1 MQLSKSVPVLAA
13 GFLMAANTASFGAE
27 YTINCHT
34 QKCDKQFNDAPE
46 PSTVKAYC
54 FKSGADKEVKN
65 LKCSTPAVLVTCSN
79 YQSDKAKCHCGGG
92 GGYVYKFTLKA
103 TVTCPSG

>member
-1 MQLSKSVPVLAA
+1 MQLSKSVPVFAAAFLA
-13 GFLMAANTASFGAE
+13 AANTASFGAE

-34 QKCDKQFNDAPE
+34 QKCDKQFNDTPE

-54 FKSGADKEVKN
+54 FKSGADRKVEK
-65 LKCSTPAVLVTCSN
+65 LKCSTPAVLVTCKKIDNDSECTC
-79 YQSDKAKCHCGGG
+79 SGS